1 MGYKEEGEEEEE
13 GGELG
18 RARRRQVVSD
28 FFLLTEESAKNGEA
42 AVRVTQKLTSPSM
55 TELTAARLGRTGT
68 SFKPFLGQTSISPK
82 SAFFF

>member
-55 TELTAARLGRTGT
+55 TELTTARLGRTGT
-68 SFKPFLGQTSISPK
+68 SF
-82 SAFFF
+82 